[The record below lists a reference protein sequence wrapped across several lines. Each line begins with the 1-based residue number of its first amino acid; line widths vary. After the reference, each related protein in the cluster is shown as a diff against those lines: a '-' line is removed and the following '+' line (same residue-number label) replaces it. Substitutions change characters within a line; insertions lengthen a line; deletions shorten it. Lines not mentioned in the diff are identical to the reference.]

1 VAPVLS
7 QAQQAV
13 EEKTAETKQT
23 QNVFM
28 IRIIRAV
35 INFVVG
41 IIELVLVFRLML
53 EFFAANTGT
62 PFVAWLFS
70 LTAPLVAPFAKIFPN
85 WQFSGFVVN
94 FATVAA
100 LIVFALAGSLLLML
114 FPYPRTVVV
123 TDAVATDV

>member
-1 VAPVLS
+1 
-7 QAQQAV
+7 
-13 EEKTAETKQT
+13 
-23 QNVFM
+23 M
-28 IRIIRAV
+28 IRILRAV
-35 INFVVG
+35 INLVVG
-41 IIELVLVFRLML
+41 VVELLLVLRLIL
-53 EFFAANTGT
+53 EFFVANAGT
-62 PFVAWLFS
+62 PFVAWLYGV
-70 LTAPLVAPFAKIFPN
+70 TAPLVAPFAKIFPN